1 MAAQEQEHLESINS
15 TPLVPPDSVPG
26 NDSSAGTAAV
36 QGEAASPTRKR
47 LRGLGR
53 WSARVILAT
62 LLLLGFFLSVVPLG
76 RATARAAILIPGLLS
91 ASQPAPLVVAGEEI
105 SHTSTTLYAEN
116 GLVFVDIYAPTAAP
130 ALVPGSREAVVM
142 IPGVGDNRTDPQLI
156 NLSESLARA
165 GIVAVNMTTP
175 ALINFNLEPADTD
188 AIVKTVLF
196 AAHLPGVNP
205 NQVGIV
211 GFSGGSVMACRAAAD
226 PRIRDQVAFITLFG
240 TLFNAANVLRDFGQ
254 RAVTVDGQTQPFHP
268 YPTAIKVMATIVA
281 GTLPPEEG
289 TKLLDALAP
298 GGKPLQNPEQELPS
312 PGAAAAY
319 HLLAGDDPTHA
330 DANIA
335 ALSPALKDLLTQLS
349 PSAFLDQMHAPIY
362 LLHDHNDPAIP
373 SVESRDFAAAL
384 AQRGHPHDFVEFG
397 IFHHTEITN
406 GFGLGP
412 LLADGGQLYRIL
424 IKVASAGA

>member
-1 MAAQEQEHLESINS
+1 MAAQEQQNTETAVSAPPESAGLQAAAS
-15 TPLVPPDSVPG
+15 PVAPATVPG
-26 NDSSAGTAAV
+26 NKAP
-36 QGEAASPTRKR
+36 PTRKR
-47 LRGLGR
+47 KRGIGQ
-53 WSARVILAT
+53 WAARVTLAA
-62 LLLLGFFLSVVPLG
+62 LLLLGFFLSAVPLG
-76 RATARAAILIPGLLS
+76 RAITRAAILIPGLLS
-91 ASQPAPLVVAGEEI
+91 VSEPTPLVVAGEEI
-105 SHTSTTLYAEN
+105 SHTSTTIYAQN
-116 GLVFVDIYAPTAAP
+116 GPVFLDVYAPTSAP
-130 ALVPGSREAVVM
+130 PPVPGSREAVVM

-175 ALINFNLEPADTD
+175 ALIGFNLTPADTD
-188 AIVKTVLF
+188 AIVQAFLY
-196 AAHLPGVNP
+196 AARLPGVNP
-205 NQVGIV
+205 AHVGIV

-240 TLFNAANVLRDFGQ
+240 TLFNATNVLRYFGQ

-268 YPTAIKVMATIVA
+268 YATAMKVMSTIIA
-281 GTLPPEEG
+281 GTLPPAEG
-289 TKLLDALAP
+289 TKLLNALAP
-298 GGKPLQNPEQELPS
+298 DGKPLQNPEQELPS

-319 HLLAGDDPTHA
+319 HLLAGDDPAHA

-335 ALSPALKDLLTQLS
+335 ALSPAMKDLLTALS
-349 PSAFLDQMHAPIY
+349 PSTFLDQIHTTVY

-384 AQRGHPHDFVEFG
+384 AQKGHPHDFVEFG

-412 LLADGGQLYRIL
+412 LLADGSQLYRIL
-424 IKVASAGA
+424 TKVALAGS